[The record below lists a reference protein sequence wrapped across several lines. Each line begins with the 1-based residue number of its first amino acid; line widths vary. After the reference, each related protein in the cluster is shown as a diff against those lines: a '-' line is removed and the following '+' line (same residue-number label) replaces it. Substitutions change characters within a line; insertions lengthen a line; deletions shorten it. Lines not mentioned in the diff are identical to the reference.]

1 MIEEVR
7 RLISLYARRGILI
20 DTNILLLYFIGS
32 FNLSLIPN
40 FKRTL
45 QFSIEDFQTLLYLL
59 EPFDKLV
66 TTPNIL
72 TEVSN
77 LSGQLGEPVRT
88 LYFQTF
94 AKMILIVDEHYVK
107 STDAVSEEEF
117 IRKGLT
123 DIGILH
129 LSKDRFLVLTDDFSL
144 SQYLQKKGVDVIN
157 FNHIRPLGWT

>member
-1 MIEEVR
+1 MIEEIR
-7 RLISLYARRGILI
+7 RLITLYARRGILV
-20 DTNILLLYFIGS
+20 DTNILLLYLIGS
-32 FNLSLIPN
+32 FDTSLIST

-59 EPFDKLV
+59 QPFDKLV

-77 LSGQLGEPVRT
+77 LSGQLGEPVKT
-88 LYFQTF
+88 LYFQML
-94 AKMILIVDEHYVK
+94 AERILVMDEQYIK
-107 STDAVSEEEF
+107 SSDAVSEEEF

-123 DIGILH
+123 DVGILS

-144 SQYLQKKGVDVIN
+144 SQYLQKKGVDAIN